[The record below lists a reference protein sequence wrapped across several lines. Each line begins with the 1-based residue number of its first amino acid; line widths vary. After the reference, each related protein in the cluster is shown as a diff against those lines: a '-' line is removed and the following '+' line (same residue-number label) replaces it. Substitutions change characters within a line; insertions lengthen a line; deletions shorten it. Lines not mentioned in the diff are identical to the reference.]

1 MSTKPSKPKNIEE
14 LRRIFSGLL
23 GIPESRLP
31 FEFYERDGEL
41 VAHQDG
47 YIPNYDDWFKIYNY
61 ARQVGRAEQSEEDQ
75 SWYFIFPKPEAEG
88 ATSPGAPEEP
98 EEPKE
103 AKEEV
108 EEKEYDL
115 RDSIKKVGRLYPVLV
130 DAHGNII
137 DGYHRLAAD
146 PNWPVHKVEEIKD
159 PVQLTIARLVAN
171 VCRREVP
178 AEEKTKW
185 LRQIAEL
192 TGWTPKQIAENLPV
206 SYRWVMKYLPDE
218 YKEKSWKREY
228 LTRTSEIA
236 RRAISE
242 YETVSKE
249 REKPSIPCDRCGKVV
264 SEPVHIKGKFYCEE
278 CARKVLEK
286 KLAKPPLSKSIV
298 QEALEKTLFNI
309 YPEGVELERIREEL
323 EEYDTSNLSDLLLE
337 LMRDGVIVLHNGRW
351 IPREEYEKR
360 QAVLEELRAKAREA
374 EQILIDK
381 YDGFDQNRGLETYK
395 VSEIREIAKR
405 NGPTEK
411 FLEDL
416 RRCLEAHKELY
427 RTLHGQE
434 TFSPIKGDS
443 STENIDK
450 IDRWLQRAKPV
461 KLPGG
466 PVEMRP
472 RCPICGRGLTKSA
485 YERLRRKF
493 SHLKE
498 LWE

>member
-1 MSTKPSKPKNIEE
+1 MVEKPKSIDD
-14 LRRIFSGLL
+14 LRRILSRLL
-23 GIPESRLP
+23 GISEDKLP
-31 FEFYERDGEL
+31 FEFYKRDGEL
-41 VAHQDG
+41 VAHQNG
-47 YIPNYDDWFKIYNY
+47 YIPSYDDWFKIYNY

-206 SYRWVMKYLPDE
+206 SYRWVMKYFPDE
-218 YKEKSWKREY
+218 LKDQEMKR
-228 LTRTSEIA
+228 RGEISAVA
-236 RRAISE
+236 RRAARTKMYMPAE
-242 YETVSKE
+242 
-249 REKPSIPCDRCGKVV
+249 EKPSIPCDRCGKLVTT
-264 SEPVHIKGKFYCEE
+264 PVHIKGKFYCEE

-309 YPEGVELERIREEL
+309 YPEGVELERIREKL

-337 LMRDGVIVLHNGRW
+337 LMRNGVIFLHNGRW
-351 IPREEYEKR
+351 RPREEYEKR